1 MKKHQI
7 TALVVGSSIAVA
19 AGVFAGTAFAG
30 AGAGADCDKTAAGG
44 HGPGA
49 RFGRLDTDKDGKVSL
64 GEFSASRE
72 DWLTRVDT
80 NKDGVATRAEIDASF
95 EAGRKEHTQNMFTR
109 EDANKDGRLTREE
122 TRMPSAWFER
132 ADTNN
137 DGALTITEAAEARN
151 KAHAEKKAGKG
162 NERGHGKQGGKMSR
176 LDENGDGKVERQ
188 ELKAAAAQHFTRL
201 DKNADGSLSNDE
213 LGPAHGRGHGRHR
226 GGPGGRHES
235 APAPAAPVAPTRG

>member
-1 MKKHQI
+1 MKKHQF

-30 AGAGADCDKTAAGG
+30 AGADCDKGAAGG

-64 GEFSASRE
+64 AEFSTSR
-72 DWLTRVDT
+72 DGWLTRVDT

-132 ADTNN
+132 ADANH
-137 DGALTITEAAEARN
+137 DGALTLAEATEARN
-151 KAHAEKKAGKG
+151 KAHAEKKARKADGDGPGKP
-162 NERGHGKQGGKMSR
+162 GGKLNR

-188 ELKAAAAQHFTRL
+188 ELKSAAAKHFARL
-201 DKNADGSLSNDE
+201 DKNADGSLSHDE
-213 LGPAHGRGHGRHR
+213 LGPKHGRGHGRHH
-226 GGPGGRHES
+226 GGPDGQRERTPTP
-235 APAPAAPVAPTRG
+235 AAPAAPTRS